1 MTMNTIK
8 ERPSINVF
16 DALVKAQQTYMSL
29 IKDGCTEA
37 DIEYVCALINENISR
52 LRILKQ

>member
-1 MTMNTIK
+1 MNTIK

-29 IKDGCTEA
+29 IKDGCTES
-37 DIEYVCALINENISR
+37 DIEYICALINENISR